1 MKFFRIPPLFVVNFL
16 LILFLIFLFFK
27 KEKQSENYAVIDK
40 EKVFNEFKMTKEI
53 KNQINILNNK
63 LKIKYDSLSYIYST
77 VQNVHI
83 KIDVE
88 QKLKLLSDEIEQVN
102 GVYREQEVLKIWKR
116 IRSYSKDYSN
126 ISKYKLILGFENNG
140 DIVYYEEAKD
150 ITNELLQYINKRYE
164 GIQ

>member
-1 MKFFRIPPLFVVNFL
+1 MKFSKILVLSLINFL
-16 LILFLIFLFFK
+16 LTIFLVFLFLK

-40 EKVFNEFKMTKEI
+40 ERVFNEFKMTKEI

-83 KIDVE
+83 KIDAE
-88 QKLKLLSDEIEQVN
+88 QKLKLLSDEIERVN
-102 GVYREQEVLKIWKR
+102 GAYREQEVLKIWKR

-126 ISKYKLILGFENNG
+126 SSKYKLILGFENNG
-140 DIVYYEEAKD
+140 DIVYYEETKD
-150 ITNELLQYINKRYE
+150 ITNELLHYINKRYE